1 MGVYRGLM
9 SDSAFQA
16 AAADATKRAFVPRTS
31 YREVSWASVSL
42 SQTAF
47 VGGVIAIFTRE
58 IEQFHT
64 ILNSSEP
71 HTARPPTQLDPL
83 PIIPVCSRTF
93 PPFVLGLCFDA
104 PLVYDFDM
112 FFLECITVTATQL
125 QPNRSFRPCW
135 RHLR

>member
-1 MGVYRGLM
+1 M
-9 SDSAFQA
+9 SDAAFQA
-16 AAADATKRAFVPRTS
+16 AAADAFKRAFVPRTS

-64 ILNSSEP
+64 ILNSSALN
-71 HTARPPTQLDPL
+71 TARPPTQLDPL

-104 PLVYDFDM
+104 PLVYDSDM
-112 FFLECITVTATQL
+112 FFVYAYPLTATQL
-125 QPNRSFRPCW
+125 QPDRSFRPCR